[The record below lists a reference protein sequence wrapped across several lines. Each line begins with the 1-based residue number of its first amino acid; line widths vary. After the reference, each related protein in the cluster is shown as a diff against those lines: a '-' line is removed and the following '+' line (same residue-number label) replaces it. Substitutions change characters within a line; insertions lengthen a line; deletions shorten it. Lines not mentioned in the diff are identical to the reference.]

1 MSAPIMPQSVT
12 ASRRGTPV
20 RARVAAGT
28 ALLLSLLPPAA
39 ICRILTQVVRG
50 TRTPT
55 PAEVLEWRDAVNRVS
70 TRCAGNGCLQRS
82 IAVVLLSRM
91 FGAAPVWRT
100 GFRPAPFAA
109 HAWVAI
115 GDTPIG
121 EPAAVGHFLTVLEVV
136 PRHRASPVAEK
147 RSS

>member
-1 MSAPIMPQSVT
+1 MPQSVT
-12 ASRRGTPV
+12 ATGRGYPV
-20 RARVAAGT
+20 RARAAAGV
-28 ALLLSLLPPAA
+28 ALLLSRLPPAT

-50 TRTPT
+50 TRAAT

-82 IAVVLLSRM
+82 IAVVLLARLS
-91 FGAAPVWRT
+91 GAAPVWRT

-109 HAWVAI
+109 HAWVAV

-121 EPAAVGHFLTVLEVV
+121 EPAAVAHFRTVLEVV
-136 PRHRASPVAEK
+136 PRHRTSPVTEK